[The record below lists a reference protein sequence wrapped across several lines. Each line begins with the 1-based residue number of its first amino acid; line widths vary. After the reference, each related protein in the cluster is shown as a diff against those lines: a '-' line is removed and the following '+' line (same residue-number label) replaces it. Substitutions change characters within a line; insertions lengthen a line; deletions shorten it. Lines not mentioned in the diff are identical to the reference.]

1 MLAHLVHSFLHLFT
15 PRHTNNHRPK
25 IFHPR
30 SLAVLA
36 AVVVGLNSGIR
47 PLAGFSGGVLGYASD
62 IQITQVFE
70 QINQQRVENSLPAL
84 KLNDKLSEAARRKAS
99 DMFASNYWAHINPT
113 NGREPWYF
121 FDAVSYDYR
130 YAGENLARDFGT
142 TPPMIN
148 AWMNSPTHKDNIVST
163 RYQETGIAVV
173 NGVLNGVE
181 TTLVVQLFGT
191 KKSGVAA
198 VPQITSTGLQA
209 EAQRAEAPSVLP
221 AETEK
226 TSVTAYQ
233 PLLSPFDLSKS
244 LALATLG
251 LLVLVLMVDSVIIWR
266 KRIPRLVG
274 HNLAH
279 LVFLICLIGIVS
291 IMTRGVIQ

>member
-1 MLAHLVHSFLHLFT
+1 MLAHLTHSLLHLFT
-15 PRHTNNHRPK
+15 PRHSNNHRPK
-25 IFHPR
+25 IFHPK
-30 SLAVLA
+30 SLVVLA

-121 FDAVSYDYR
+121 FDAVGYDYR
-130 YAGENLARDFGT
+130 YAGENLARDFST
-142 TPPMIN
+142 TGPMIK
-148 AWMNSPTHKDNIVST
+148 AWMSSQTHKDNIVST
-163 RYQETGIAVV
+163 RYQETGIGVV

-198 VPQITSTGLQA
+198 VPQITNTGLQA
-209 EAQRAEAPSVLP
+209 EVLEAKAPEVLSV
-221 AETEK
+221 
-226 TSVTAYQ
+226 SS

-251 LLVLVLMVDSVIIWR
+251 LLVVVLMVDSVVIWR

-279 LVFLICLIGIVS
+279 LVFLIALIGVVS
-291 IMTRGVIQ
+291 IMTQGVIQ

>member
-1 MLAHLVHSFLHLFT
+1 MLARLIHSFLHLFT
-15 PRHTNNHRPK
+15 PRLTNNHRPK
-25 IFHPR
+25 ILHPR

-62 IQITQVFE
+62 IQINQVFE
-70 QINQQRVENSLPAL
+70 QINQQRAENSLPGL

-113 NGREPWYF
+113 NGREPWFF
-121 FDAVSYDYR
+121 FDAVGYDYR

-142 TPPMIN
+142 TPPMIK
-148 AWMNSPTHKDNIVST
+148 AWINSPTHKENIVST

-191 KKSGVAA
+191 KKTAVAA
-198 VPQITSTGLQA
+198 VPQITNTGSQA
-209 EAQRAEAPSVLP
+209 ESLAKAPAVLP

-226 TSVTAYQ
+226 TSVAVRS
-233 PLLSPFDLSKS
+233 PLVSPFDLSKS

-251 LLVLVLMVDSVIIWR
+251 LLAVVLIVDSAVIWR
-266 KRIPRLVG
+266 RRIPRLVG

-279 LVFLICLIGIVS
+279 LMFLIGLIGVVS
-291 IMTRGVIQ
+291 IMSRGVI

>member
-1 MLAHLVHSFLHLFT
+1 MLAHLIHSFLHLFT

-36 AVVVGLNSGIR
+36 AVVVGFNSGIR
-47 PLAGFSGGVLGYASD
+47 PLAGFSSGVLGYASD

-99 DMFASNYWAHINPT
+99 DMFASNYWAHTNPT

-121 FDAVSYDYR
+121 FDAVGYDYR

-142 TPPMIN
+142 TVPMIK
-148 AWMNSPTHKDNIVST
+148 AWMNSLTHKENIVST

-191 KKSGVAA
+191 KKVATA
-198 VPQITSTGLQA
+198 AAPQISNTGFQA
-209 EAQRAEAPSVLP
+209 EASKAEVPEVLSVSAPLI
-221 AETEK
+221 
-226 TSVTAYQ
+226 
-233 PLLSPFDLSKS
+233 SPFDLSKS

-291 IMTRGVIQ
+291 IMSQGVIQ

>member
-1 MLAHLVHSFLHLFT
+1 MLAHLIHSFLHLFT

-25 IFHPR
+25 IFHPK
-30 SLAVLA
+30 SLVVLA
-36 AVVVGLNSGIR
+36 AVVLGLNSGIR

-99 DMFASNYWAHINPT
+99 DMFASNYWAHTNPT

-121 FDAVSYDYR
+121 FDAVNYDYR

-142 TPPMIN
+142 TPPMIK
-148 AWMNSPTHKDNIVST
+148 AWMNSQTHKDNIVST

-191 KKSGVAA
+191 NKAAVAA
-198 VPQITSTGLQA
+198 APQITNTGLQA
-209 EAQRAEAPSVLP
+209 EASVAEVPEVLSVS
-221 AETEK
+221 A
-226 TSVTAYQ
+226 

-279 LVFLICLIGIVS
+279 LVFLIALIGVVS
-291 IMTRGVIQ
+291 IMTQGVIQ

>member
-1 MLAHLVHSFLHLFT
+1 MLAHLIHSLLHLFT

-25 IFHPR
+25 IFHPK

-99 DMFASNYWAHINPT
+99 DMFASDYWAHINPT

-121 FDAVSYDYR
+121 FDAAGYDYR
-130 YAGENLARDFGT
+130 YAGENLARDFST
-142 TPPMIN
+142 TVPLIK
-148 AWMNSPTHKDNIVST
+148 AWMNSSTHKENIVST

-191 KKSGVAA
+191 KKSAITA
-198 VPQITSTGLQA
+198 VPQITNTGLQA
-209 EAQRAEAPSVLP
+209 ESLAKTPAVLP

-226 TSVTAYQ
+226 ISVAAYQ
-233 PLLSPFDLSKS
+233 SLLSPFDLSKS

-251 LLVLVLMVDSVIIWR
+251 LLAVVLMVDSVIIWR
-266 KRIPRLVG
+266 RRIPRLVG

-291 IMTRGVIQ
+291 IMSQGVIQ

>member
-1 MLAHLVHSFLHLFT
+1 MLARLVHSFLHLFT

-25 IFHPR
+25 IFHPW

-36 AVVVGLNSGIR
+36 AVVVSFNSGIR
-47 PLAGFSGGVLGYASD
+47 PLAGFSGGILGYASD
-62 IQITQVFE
+62 IQINQVYE
-70 QINQQRVENSLPAL
+70 QINQQRTENGLPGL

-121 FDAVSYDYR
+121 FDSAGYDYR
-130 YAGENLARDFGT
+130 YAGENLARDFST
-142 TPPMIN
+142 TVPLIK
-148 AWMNSPTHKDNIVST
+148 AWMNSPTHRENIVST

-191 KKSGVAA
+191 KKSAMAA
-198 VPQITSTGLQA
+198 APQISNTGLQA
-209 EAQRAEAPSVLP
+209 EISEAKVPEVLSV
-221 AETEK
+221 
-226 TSVTAYQ
+226 SV
-233 PLLSPFDLSKS
+233 PLVSPFDLSKS

-251 LLVLVLMVDSVIIWR
+251 LLAVVLMVDSVVIWR
-266 KRIPRLVG
+266 RRIPRLVG

-279 LVFLICLIGIVS
+279 LVFLIALIGIVS
-291 IMTRGVIQ
+291 IMSQGVIQ

>member
-1 MLAHLVHSFLHLFT
+1 MLAHLINSLLHLFT

-25 IFHPR
+25 IFHPK
-30 SLAVLA
+30 SLVVLA
-36 AVVVGLNSGIR
+36 AVVLGLNSGIR

-121 FDAVSYDYR
+121 FDAVGYDYR

-142 TPPMIN
+142 TVPMIK
-148 AWMNSPTHKDNIVST
+148 AWMNSLTHKENIVST

-191 KKSGVAA
+191 NKAAVAV
-198 VPQITSTGLQA
+198 VPQITNTGLQA
-209 EAQRAEAPSVLP
+209 EASVAEVPEVLSVSAPLI
-221 AETEK
+221 
-226 TSVTAYQ
+226 
-233 PLLSPFDLSKS
+233 SPFDLSKS

-251 LLVLVLMVDSVIIWR
+251 LLVLVLMVDSVIIWC

-291 IMTRGVIQ
+291 IMSQGVIQ

>member
-1 MLAHLVHSFLHLFT
+1 MGYNLLMLAHLIHSLLHLFT

-25 IFHPR
+25 IFHPK

-47 PLAGFSGGVLGYASD
+47 PLAGFSGGILGYASD
-62 IQITQVFE
+62 IQTNQVFE
-70 QINQQRVENSLPAL
+70 QINQQRIENGLPAL

-99 DMFASNYWAHINPT
+99 DMFASNYWAHINPA

-121 FDAVSYDYR
+121 FDSVGYDYR
-130 YAGENLARDFGT
+130 YAGENLARDFST
-142 TPPMIN
+142 TVPMIK

-191 KKSGVAA
+191 KKVAAAA
-198 VPQITSTGLQA
+198 VPQITNTGLQA
-209 EAQRAEAPSVLP
+209 ETVKAEIPEVLSVN
-221 AETEK
+221 T
-226 TSVTAYQ
+226 
-233 PLLSPFDLSKS
+233 PLVSPFDLSKS

-251 LLVLVLMVDSVIIWR
+251 LLAVVLVIDSMVIWR
-266 KRIPRLVG
+266 RRIPRLVG
-274 HNLAH
+274 HNWAH
-279 LVFLICLIGIVS
+279 LMFLIALIGIVS
-291 IMTRGVIQ
+291 IMSQGVIQ

>member
-1 MLAHLVHSFLHLFT
+1 MLAHLTHSLLHLFT
-15 PRHTNNHRPK
+15 PRHSNNHRPK
-25 IFHPR
+25 IFHPK
-30 SLAVLA
+30 SLVVLA

-121 FDAVSYDYR
+121 FDAVGYDYR
-130 YAGENLARDFGT
+130 YAGENLARDFST
-142 TPPMIN
+142 TGPMIK
-148 AWMNSPTHKDNIVST
+148 AWMSSQTHKDNIVST
-163 RYQETGIAVV
+163 RYQETGIGVV

-198 VPQITSTGLQA
+198 VPQITNTGLQA
-209 EAQRAEAPSVLP
+209 EVLEVKAPEVLSV
-221 AETEK
+221 
-226 TSVTAYQ
+226 SS

-251 LLVLVLMVDSVIIWR
+251 LLVVVLMVDSVVIWR

-279 LVFLICLIGIVS
+279 LVFLIALIGVVS
-291 IMTRGVIQ
+291 IMTQGVIQ

>member
-1 MLAHLVHSFLHLFT
+1 M
-15 PRHTNNHRPK
+15 
-25 IFHPR
+25 
-30 SLAVLA
+30 
-36 AVVVGLNSGIR
+36 GLNSGIR

-62 IQITQVFE
+62 IQINQVFDG
-70 QINQQRVENSLPAL
+70 INQQRIENGLPAL

-113 NGREPWYF
+113 NSREPWYF
-121 FDAVSYDYR
+121 FDSAGYDYR

-142 TPPMIN
+142 TAPMIK
-148 AWMNSPTHKDNIVST
+148 AWMNSPTHRENIVSA
-163 RYQETGIAVV
+163 RYQETGVAVV

-191 KKSGVAA
+191 KKSAISA
-198 VPQITSTGLQA
+198 VPQITNTGLQA
-209 EAQRAEAPSVLP
+209 EAQTAKIPAVLP

-226 TSVTAYQ
+226 TSISVNS

-251 LLVLVLMVDSVIIWR
+251 LLAVVLIVDSVIIWR

-279 LVFLICLIGIVS
+279 LIFLLALIGVVS
-291 IMTRGVIQ
+291 IMSQGVIQ

>member
-1 MLAHLVHSFLHLFT
+1 MLARLVHSFLHLFT

-25 IFHPR
+25 IFHPW

-36 AVVVGLNSGIR
+36 AVVVGFNSGIR

-99 DMFASNYWAHINPT
+99 DMFASNYWAHTNPT

-121 FDAVSYDYR
+121 FDAVGYDYR

-142 TPPMIN
+142 TVPMIK
-148 AWMNSPTHKDNIVST
+148 AWMNSLTHKENIVST

-191 KKSGVAA
+191 NKAAVAV
-198 VPQITSTGLQA
+198 VPQITNTGLQA
-209 EAQRAEAPSVLP
+209 EASVAEVPEVLSVSAPLI
-221 AETEK
+221 
-226 TSVTAYQ
+226 
-233 PLLSPFDLSKS
+233 SPFDLSKS

-291 IMTRGVIQ
+291 IMSQGVIQ

>member
-1 MLAHLVHSFLHLFT
+1 MLAHLIHSLLHLFT
-15 PRHTNNHRPK
+15 PRRTNNHRPK
-25 IFHPR
+25 IFHPK
-30 SLAVLA
+30 SLVVLA

-62 IQITQVFE
+62 IQITQVFDG
-70 QINQQRVENSLPAL
+70 INQQRIENGLPGL

-99 DMFASNYWAHINPT
+99 DMFASNYWAHTNPT

-121 FDAVSYDYR
+121 FDAVGYDYR
-130 YAGENLARDFGT
+130 YAGENLARDFST
-142 TPPMIN
+142 TGPMVK
-148 AWMNSPTHKDNIVST
+148 AWMNSQTHKDNIVST

-191 KKSGVAA
+191 NKQIAAA
-198 VPQITSTGLQA
+198 VPQITKTGVQA
-209 EAQRAEAPSVLP
+209 EAVRAEVPGVLSGN
-221 AETEK
+221 A
-226 TSVTAYQ
+226 SLV
-233 PLLSPFDLSKS
+233 SPFDLSKS

-251 LLVLVLMVDSVIIWR
+251 LLVVVLMVDSVVIWR

>member
-1 MLAHLVHSFLHLFT
+1 M
-15 PRHTNNHRPK
+15 
-25 IFHPR
+25 
-30 SLAVLA
+30 
-36 AVVVGLNSGIR
+36 VVGLNSGIR

-62 IQITQVFE
+62 IQIIQVFDG
-70 QINQQRVENSLPAL
+70 INQQRIENGLQAL

-99 DMFASNYWAHINPT
+99 DMFASNYWAHINPV

-130 YAGENLARDFGT
+130 YAGENLARDFST
-142 TPPMIN
+142 TVPMVK

-191 KKSGVAA
+191 KKSAIAA
-198 VPQITSTGLQA
+198 APQITNTGLQA
-209 EAQRAEAPSVLP
+209 EAQAIKIPAVLP
-221 AETEK
+221 AETEN
-226 TSVTAYQ
+226 TSVSAHS

-251 LLVLVLMVDSVIIWR
+251 LLVVVLIVDSVIIWR
-266 KRIPRLVG
+266 RRIPRLVG
-274 HNLAH
+274 HNFAH
-279 LVFLICLIGIVS
+279 LVFLLALIGVVS
-291 IMTRGVIQ
+291 IMSQGVIQ

>member
-1 MLAHLVHSFLHLFT
+1 MLAHLIHSFLHLFT

-62 IQITQVFE
+62 IQTTQVFE
-70 QINQQRVENSLPAL
+70 QINQQRIENSLPAL

-121 FDAVSYDYR
+121 FDATGYDYR

-142 TPPMIN
+142 TPPMIK

-173 NGVLNGVE
+173 NGVLNGIE

-198 VPQITSTGLQA
+198 VPQITNTGLKA
-209 EAQRAEAPSVLP
+209 EASVAEVPEVLSVS
-221 AETEK
+221 A
-226 TSVTAYQ
+226 

-251 LLVLVLMVDSVIIWR
+251 LLAVVLMVDSVIIWR

-279 LVFLICLIGIVS
+279 LVFLIALIGIVS

>member
-1 MLAHLVHSFLHLFT
+1 MLARFVHSLLHLFT

-36 AVVVGLNSGIR
+36 AVVAGLNSGIR

-62 IQITQVFE
+62 IQITQVFD
-70 QINQQRVENSLPAL
+70 QINQQRIENSLPVL
-84 KLNDKLSEAARRKAS
+84 KLNDQLSEAARRKAS

-121 FDAVSYDYR
+121 FDAVGYDYR
-130 YAGENLARDFGT
+130 YAGENLARDFST
-142 TPPMIN
+142 TAPMIK

-191 KKSGVAA
+191 KKLAA
-198 VPQITSTGLQA
+198 AQVPQVTGTSIQA
-209 EAQRAEAPSVLP
+209 EIQTAKIPAVLP
-221 AETEK
+221 AGTEK
-226 TSVTAYQ
+226 TLTTPRS

-251 LLVLVLMVDSVIIWR
+251 LLAVVLIVDSVIIWR
-266 KRIPRLVG
+266 RRIPRLVG

-279 LVFLICLIGIVS
+279 LVFLLALIGVVS
-291 IMTRGVIQ
+291 IMSQGVIQ

>member
-1 MLAHLVHSFLHLFT
+1 MLARFVHSLLHLFT

-25 IFHPR
+25 IFHPK

-62 IQITQVFE
+62 IQVTQVFDG
-70 QINQQRVENSLPAL
+70 INQQRIENGLPVL

-121 FDAVSYDYR
+121 FDSVGYDYR
-130 YAGENLARDFGT
+130 YAGENLARDFST
-142 TPPMIN
+142 TPPMVK

-191 KKSGVAA
+191 PKSAISA
-198 VPQITSTGLQA
+198 VPQITNTGLQA
-209 EAQRAEAPSVLP
+209 ESLAKTPAVLP

-226 TSVTAYQ
+226 TSVAVHS

-251 LLVLVLMVDSVIIWR
+251 LLAVVLIVDSVIIWR
-266 KRIPRLVG
+266 RRIPRLVG

-279 LVFLICLIGIVS
+279 LVFLLALIGVVS
-291 IMTRGVIQ
+291 IMSQGVIQ

>member
-1 MLAHLVHSFLHLFT
+1 MLAHLIRSCLHLFI
-15 PRHTNNHRPK
+15 PRHSNNHRPK
-25 IFHPR
+25 IFHPK
-30 SLAVLA
+30 SLVVLA

-70 QINQQRVENSLPAL
+70 QINSQRVEAGLPGL

-99 DMFASNYWAHINPT
+99 DMFVSDYWAHVNPIT
-113 NGREPWYF
+113 GREPWYF
-121 FDAVSYDYR
+121 FDAVGYDYR
-130 YAGENLARDFGT
+130 YAGENMARDFST
-142 TPPMIN
+142 TAPMIK
-148 AWMNSPTHKDNIVST
+148 AWMNSTTHRDNIVSS

-191 KKSGVAA
+191 KKQAIAA
-198 VPQITSTGLQA
+198 VPQITNTGLQA
-209 EAQRAEAPSVLP
+209 EVPVVLP

-226 TSVTAYQ
+226 LSTPVYSSLV
-233 PLLSPFDLSKS
+233 SPFDLSKS

-251 LLVLVLMVDSVIIWR
+251 LLASVLTIDSVVIWHR
-266 KRIPRLVG
+266 RIPRLVG
-274 HNLAH
+274 HNWAH
-279 LVFLICLIGIVS
+279 LMFLIALIGVVS
-291 IMTRGVIQ
+291 IMSQGVIQ